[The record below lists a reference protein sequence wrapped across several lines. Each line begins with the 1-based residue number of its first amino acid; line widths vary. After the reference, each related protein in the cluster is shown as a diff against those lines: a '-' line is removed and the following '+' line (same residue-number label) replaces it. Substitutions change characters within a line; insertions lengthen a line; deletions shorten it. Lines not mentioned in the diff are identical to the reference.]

1 MAPVVAVIAPGA
13 MGSAVAAR
21 LVQHG
26 VEVRTSLAGRSPASA
41 ERARQAGMRAVDDDA
56 AIAAC
61 DIILSI
67 IPPGEAV
74 TLARRFAPALA
85 AAARKPVYVD
95 CNAVNPATMARIAD
109 VLAPTGCALVDGG
122 IIGPPPQPDRKATRI
137 YLSGPEAHRAAA
149 LAKYGLD
156 MPVLD
161 GPVGKASALKMS
173 YAGVTK
179 GFTALGAAMML
190 AAANGGTTEELKR
203 ELATSQ
209 PQLLAWLT
217 RGVPGMYSKAYRW
230 VAEMEEIAGFVGEP
244 GAALYEA
251 AARFYDSIAEDY
263 AGPRAKTARLSE
275 FCSGG

>member
-95 CNAVNPATMARIAD
+95 CNAVNPATM
-109 VLAPTGCALVDGG
+109 
-122 IIGPPPQPDRKATRI
+122 TRI